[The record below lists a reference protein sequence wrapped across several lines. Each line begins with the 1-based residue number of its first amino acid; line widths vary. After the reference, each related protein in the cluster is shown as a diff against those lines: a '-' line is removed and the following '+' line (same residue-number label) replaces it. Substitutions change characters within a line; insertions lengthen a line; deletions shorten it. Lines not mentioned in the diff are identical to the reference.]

1 MHSWEDFVFGT
12 KPSGAIARSPEGAVS
27 IAISKTRVTLVHKK
41 SLTRIPIVVVIL
53 LYWAARTRSEVT
65 EASAGT
71 RALGPLPFQLIL
83 PREHLLEDWYGTR
96 RWLEDHGI
104 TPTLTFVTDSLGNP
118 SGGNEQG
125 FTTANNVGLDLNF
138 DFEKMCGFG
147 GASLLVS
154 MSYRFGGSLSANYIH
169 NVFTVQQAFGGETFH
184 LINVAYLQKLFDDRV
199 ELRIGRIATGDDF
212 LVSPYNYVFVQNGFD
227 GNPVSIFFNS
237 PGMTAYPND
246 TWGALVK
253 VRPTARTYIMGGV
266 YNGDPSIRTN
276 DHHGADFSMDGP
288 AFAIGEI
295 AYQPNSLPGDRGL
308 IGNYKAGFWYDNS
321 LYSDFNT
328 GADNRGN
335 WGFYT
340 LFDQVLVR
348 FGEPPSHRG
357 FGGAGSFLTSPDPSI
372 SQIPYFFIAA
382 LVTRGI
388 FVSRPRDIIGFGV
401 VYGHFSDD
409 LQDSQRQAQQLDP
422 TVGVQSHE
430 TVLELTYRLALLKS
444 ALYFQPDLQYVFRP
458 GGTGRISDALVL
470 GAQVAVNF

>member
-1 MHSWEDFVFGT
+1 MRTGFW
-12 KPSGAIARSPEGAVS
+12 
-27 IAISKTRVTLVHKK
+27 TRAPL
-41 SLTRIPIVVVIL
+41 LIVVFSCTTFVTR
-53 LYWAARTRSEVT
+53 ADETEAPVGTRSL
-65 EASAGT
+65 A
-71 RALGPLPFQLIL
+71 PLPFQLVL
-83 PREHLLEDWYGTR
+83 PREHLLRDWCGTR
-96 RWLEDHGI
+96 TWLEDRGI

-118 SGGNEQG
+118 SGGQEQG

-138 DFEKMCGFG
+138 DLEKLCGFDG
-147 GASLLVS
+147 GSFLLS

-169 NVFTVQQAFGGETFH
+169 NVFTVQQVFGGETFH
-184 LINVAYLQKLFDDRV
+184 LINLAYLQKLFDDRV

-227 GNPVSIFFNS
+227 GNPVGIFFNS

-253 VRPTARTYIMGGV
+253 VRPTVSTYIMAGV
-266 YNGDPSIRTN
+266 YNGDPSIRDN
-276 DHHGADFSMDGP
+276 SNHGVDFSMDGP
-288 AFAIGEI
+288 LFAIAEI

-321 LYSDFNT
+321 LFSDFNT
-328 GADNRGN
+328 GEFERGN

-348 FGEPPSHRG
+348 FGEQGSHRG
-357 FGGAGSFLTSPDPSI
+357 LGIAGSFLVSPDQSI
-372 SQIPYFFIAA
+372 SRMPYFLTAA

-388 FVSRPRDIIGFGV
+388 FPLRPRDIIGLGV
-401 VYGHFSDD
+401 VYGHFSND
-409 LQDSQRQAQQLDP
+409 LQNSQERAQRSGSNL
-422 TVGVQSHE
+422 GVQSHE

-444 ALYFQPDLQYVFRP
+444 ALYVQPDLQYVFRP
-458 GGTGRISDALVL
+458 SGTGQIADALVL

>member
-1 MHSWEDFVFGT
+1 VHKEFRV
-12 KPSGAIARSPEGAVS
+12 RVS
-27 IAISKTRVTLVHKK
+27 IVI
-41 SLTRIPIVVVIL
+41 VIL
-53 LYWAARTRSEVT
+53 CCSAAVAPSQDAN

-71 RALGPLPFQLIL
+71 RSLAPLPFQLIL
-83 PREHLLEDWYGTR
+83 PREHLLGDWYGTR
-96 RWLEDHGI
+96 AWLEDQGI

-118 SGGNEQG
+118 SGGKDQG
-125 FTTANNVGLDLNF
+125 FTTANNLGLDLNF
-138 DFEKMCGFG
+138 DLEKLCGFE
-147 GASLLVS
+147 GASFLLS

-169 NVFTVQQAFGGETFH
+169 NVFTVQQVFGGETFH
-184 LINVAYLQKLFDDRV
+184 FINMAYLQKLFDDRV
-199 ELRIGRIATGDDF
+199 ELRLGRIAAGDDF

-227 GNPVSIFFNS
+227 GNPVGIFFNS

-266 YNGDPSIRTN
+266 YNGDPSIRAN
-276 DHHGADFSMDGP
+276 DKHGVDFSMDGP
-288 AFAIGEI
+288 VFAIGEI

-321 LYSDFNT
+321 HFSDFNT
-328 GADNRGN
+328 GEFERGN

-340 LFDQVLVR
+340 MFDQVLVR
-348 FGEPPSHRG
+348 FGEQGSHRG
-357 FGGAGSFLTSPDPSI
+357 FGIAGSFLVSPDQSI
-372 SQIPYFFIAA
+372 SQMPYFFTGA

-388 FVSRPRDIIGFGV
+388 FPSRPRDIIGLGV
-401 VYGHFSDD
+401 VYGHFSND

-422 TVGVQSHE
+422 NVGVQSHE

-458 GGTGRISDALVL
+458 GGTGRIPDALVL

>member
-1 MHSWEDFVFGT
+1 MLSPFSEISVLECLRKREKIKTSMAKSVSRILIVMVVVCCWAAV
-12 KPSGAIARSPEGAVS
+12 ARSQD
-27 IAISKTRVTLVHKK
+27 
-41 SLTRIPIVVVIL
+41 
-53 LYWAARTRSEVT
+53 VT
-65 EASAGT
+65 EAPAGT
-71 RALGPLPFQLIL
+71 RSLGPLPFKLVL
-83 PREHLLEDWYGTR
+83 PREHLFGDWFTTR
-96 RWLEDHGI
+96 TWLEDHGI

-118 SGGNEQG
+118 TGGSEQG

-138 DFEKMCGFG
+138 DLEKLCGFE

-169 NVFTVQQAFGGETFH
+169 NVFTVQQVFGGETFH
-184 LINVAYLQKLFDDRV
+184 LINVAYLQKLFDDHV
-199 ELRIGRIATGDDF
+199 ELRIGRIGTGDDF

-246 TWGALVK
+246 TWGGLVK

-266 YNGDPSIRTN
+266 YNGDPSIRSN

-288 AFAIGEI
+288 VFAIGEV

-308 IGNYKAGFWYDNS
+308 LGNYKAGFWYDNS
-321 LYSDFNT
+321 LYTDFNT
-328 GADNRGN
+328 GAVNRGN
-335 WGFYT
+335 WGFYGM
-340 LFDQVLVR
+340 FDQVLVR
-348 FGEPPSHRG
+348 FGEPDSHRG
-357 FGGAGSFLTSPDPSI
+357 FGVAGSFLASPDQSI
-372 SQIPYFFIAA
+372 SQMPYFFTAA

-388 FVSRPRDIIGFGV
+388 FPSRPRDIIGLGV
-401 VYGHFSDD
+401 VYGDFSND
-409 LQDSQRQAQQLDP
+409 LQDSQRRAQQLDP

-430 TVLELTYRLALLKS
+430 TVFEFTYRLALLKS
-444 ALYFQPDLQYVFRP
+444 ALYVQPDLQYVFRP